1 MANIP
6 LPERGQPID
15 LTYIY
20 SIAEAV
26 NRLSENAVYSA
37 NKFLS
42 VDTPGSGV
50 GRQDLKITESRV
62 IGAYEEVT
70 NAASN
75 LQGSEIAFSHNFEA
89 AGFKYP
95 PVVTATPV
103 NISGTE
109 AGKDVTIVLTSIS
122 SSRVD
127 GVVKFGTS
135 GVSTVGV
142 SMIAIGVP
150 A

>member
-6 LPERGQPID
+6 LPERGQPVD

-20 SIAEAV
+20 AIAEAV

-42 VDTPGSGV
+42 VDTPGAGV

-62 IGAYEEVT
+62 VGAYEEVS
-70 NAASN
+70 NSASN
-75 LQGSEIAFSHNFEA
+75 LQGSETTFFHNFEG

-95 PVVTATPV
+95 PIVTATPV
-103 NISGTE
+103 NIGGTE
-109 AGKDVTIVLTSIS
+109 AGRNVSIVLTAIS

-150 A
+150 E